1 MEIITASESIHK
13 IYLGLG
19 SNLGNKEENLKKA
32 LDLLS
37 EKIGDIIAVSSFYTS
52 EPQGFISENNFLN
65 AAVSMHT
72 KLSPFALLD
81 ETRKIEKQLGRKQ
94 KTREVYTD
102 RIIDIDILFYD
113 DLILNTPELTIPH
126 PHIAEREFVLVPLSE
141 IALELVSQKFGKIK
155 KIDIDKS
162 I

>member
-1 MEIITASESIHK
+1 
-13 IYLGLG
+13 
-19 SNLGNKEENLKKA
+19 LGNKEENLKKA

-37 EKIGDIIAVSSFYTS
+37 QKIGDIIAVSSFYTS
-52 EPQGFISENNFLN
+52 EPQGFISENSFLN

-81 ETRKIEKQLGRKQ
+81 ETQKIERQLGRKQ
-94 KTREVYTD
+94 KTRKAYTD

-113 DLILNTPELTIPH
+113 DLTLNTPELTIPH

-141 IALELVSQKFGKIK
+141 IASELVSQSF
-155 KIDIDKS
+155 D
-162 I
+162 

>member
-1 MEIITASESIHK
+1 MEIIAASESIHK

-37 EKIGDIIAVSSFYTS
+37 QKIGDIIAVSSFYTS
-52 EPQGFISENNFLN
+52 EPQGFISENSFLN

-81 ETRKIEKQLGRKQ
+81 ETQKIERQLGRKQ
-94 KTREVYTD
+94 KTRKAYTD

-113 DLILNTPELTIPH
+113 DLTLNTPELTIPH

-141 IALELVSQKFGKIK
+141 IASELVSQSF
-155 KIDIDKS
+155 D
-162 I
+162 